1 MEVAG
6 IEDIVT
12 ETIHRIGL
20 ARRRRTRHAVLAL
33 HFTANMIRD
42 VRVAAEGRIQ

>member
-20 ARRRRTRHAVLAL
+20 ERRRRTRPGWLA
-33 HFTANMIRD
+33 HRTAKIFRPLS
-42 VRVAAEGRIQ
+42 AW